1 MKVREI
7 YKQQIQ
13 IGDNV
18 TDILKL
24 PCVEGVFKVKSYGG
38 VKEPHEGELR
48 YCLTQNHCTQ
58 IARKGDWLCEGY
70 DGRWTVIRKEAG
82 K

>member
-1 MKVREI
+1 MRF
-7 YKQQIQ
+7 KQAIR

-24 PCVEGVFKVKSYGG
+24 PFVTGVRKCDDQQGFEWLEYD
-38 VKEPHEGELR
+38 
-48 YCLTQNHCTQ
+48 LTDGS
-58 IARKGDWLCEGY
+58 IAEKGDWLCEDSNGQWSAHHNEEY
-70 DGRWTVIRKEAG
+70 INLTKN